1 VDKIEIVKVS
11 PRNPNTLEIGQW
23 FVMDGWGWIIM
34 TERGVVVVDTKPE
47 LQEEI
52 NKLETMSVP
61 A

>member
-1 VDKIEIVKVS
+1 MEITKVS
-11 PRNPNTLEIGQW
+11 PRNPNSLNIGQW

-34 TERGVVVVDTKPE
+34 TDRGVVVVDTKAE

-52 NKLETMSVP
+52 NNLESVVEP

>member
-1 VDKIEIVKVS
+1 MEITKVS
-11 PRNPNTLEIGQW
+11 PRNPNSLNIGQW

-34 TERGVVVVDTKPE
+34 TDRGVVVVDTKAE

-52 NKLETMSVP
+52 NNLESMSVP